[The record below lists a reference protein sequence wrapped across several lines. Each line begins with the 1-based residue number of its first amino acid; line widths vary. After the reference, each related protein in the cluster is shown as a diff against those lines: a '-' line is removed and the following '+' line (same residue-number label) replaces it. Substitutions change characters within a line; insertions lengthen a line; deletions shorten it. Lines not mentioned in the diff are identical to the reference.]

1 MVSLNEWDY
10 EIKSGLGG
18 SGAWALLNGNDGVE
32 SELNLGVG
40 WQDPAIIRETG
51 ACVWRSGPRP
61 VLHFKRNGDFLRGH
75 MALHYTA
82 TPHDTPGNVDNPRD
96 YDLIE
101 QAAAIAKDA
110 VFAGDI
116 PKLGE
121 AVSLSYAA
129 QLKEGMPEL
138 PAADACVGRKYCG
151 GGWGGYALYLF
162 ANSDARDVFVAS
174 ANCNRSIEPYI
185 TIR

>member
-1 MVSLNEWDY
+1 
-10 EIKSGLGG
+10 
-18 SGAWALLNGNDGVE
+18 
-32 SELNLGVG
+32 
-40 WQDPAIIRETG
+40 
-51 ACVWRSGPRP
+51 
-61 VLHFKRNGDFLRGH
+61 
-75 MALHYTA
+75 MALHYTDIS
-82 TPHDTPGNVDNPRD
+82 HDTPSNVDNLRD

-101 QAAAIAKDA
+101 QAAATAKEA

-116 PKLGE
+116 AKLGE
-121 AVSLSYAA
+121 AISLSYAA
-129 QLKEGMPEL
+129 QLQEGMLEL

-162 ANSDARDVFVAS
+162 ANSNARDAFVAS